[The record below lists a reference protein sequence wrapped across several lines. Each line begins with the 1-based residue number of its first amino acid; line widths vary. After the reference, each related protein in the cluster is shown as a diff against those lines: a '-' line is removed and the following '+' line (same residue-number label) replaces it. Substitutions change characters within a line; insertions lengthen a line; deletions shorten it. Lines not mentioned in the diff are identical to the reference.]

1 MVVEGENNTSW
12 KVVTVG
18 GGNGGHDFHGL
29 RFSSSYE
36 VPSRGLRDEGEDED
50 EEDEGGEGG
59 DYVEIAPCGEDVG
72 KDGEEGDAGGEE
84 VEGGHA
90 NCTPHFGAHRLGGE
104 DEGAEADATG
114 AAAGEE
120 AEEDVE
126 GVVGGEG
133 C

>member
-1 MVVEGENNTSW
+1 LVVEGENNTSW

-50 EEDEGGEGG
+50 EEDEGREGG

-72 KDGEEGDAGGEE
+72 YGGEEGNAGGEE

-90 NCTPHFGAHRLGGE
+90 DRTAHFGAHRLGGE

-120 AEEDVE
+120 AEEDIE
-126 GVVGGEG
+126 GVAGRKGR
-133 C
+133 